1 MSDSI
6 NYFDN
11 PYEYLEWEYSRQKIR
26 KLILKKRI

>member
-11 PYEYLEWEYSRQKIR
+11 PYEYLEWEYSHQKN
-26 KLILKKRI
+26 KKVDFKN